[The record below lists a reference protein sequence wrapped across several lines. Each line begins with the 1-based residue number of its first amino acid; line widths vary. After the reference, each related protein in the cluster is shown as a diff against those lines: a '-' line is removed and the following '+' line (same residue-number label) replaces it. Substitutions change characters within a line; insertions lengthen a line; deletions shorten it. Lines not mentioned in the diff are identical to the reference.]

1 MAINVTVSQP
11 GIINVKVANQGQRVD
26 AISYGS
32 RKIRDAIDLDMSRAQ
47 ADGFI
52 SYVSATDSFAVVST
66 LDQGNF

>member
-1 MAINVTVSQP
+1 MPNVTITQP
-11 GIINVKVANQGQRVD
+11 GIINVRVANQGQRVD

-32 RKIRDAIDLDMSRAQ
+32 RKIRDAIDLDMSQAQ
-47 ADGFI
+47 GDGFV

>member
-1 MAINVTVSQP
+1 MPNVTITQP
-11 GIINVKVANQGQRVD
+11 GIINVRVANQGQRVD

-32 RKIRDAIDLDMSRAQ
+32 RKIRDAIDLDMSQAQ
-47 ADGFI
+47 TDGFV